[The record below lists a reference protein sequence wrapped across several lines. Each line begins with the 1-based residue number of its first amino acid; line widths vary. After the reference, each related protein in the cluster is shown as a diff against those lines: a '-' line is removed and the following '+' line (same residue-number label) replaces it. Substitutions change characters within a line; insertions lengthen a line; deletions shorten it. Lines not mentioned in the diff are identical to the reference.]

1 MCQAA
6 RQILVAPAKY
16 GGHNGMYH
24 NDHPALLGIAPA
36 LQPQLVAVLNTSL
49 ANSTWKGIK
58 NIKLSIERMESKYAL
73 NLPLPWG
80 RSEVVNYILAL
91 SMEKLAPSTIRVYVS
106 RVASLHK
113 NMGMC
118 PGWQGDDIR
127 MLMRGVANLPKNSD
141 PAKQRLAVTP
151 AVLRVLHSR
160 LSSSP
165 APDLTKKMV
174 WAACCLLYVGS
185 LRSCELLSPSR
196 YSFDPTSTLRRCDVE
211 LAKDL
216 VNGRRIKYLRLSV
229 KNPKEFRQAGTV
241 TVEILPCPGMF
252 FCPVTALTDFM
263 RYTPGY
269 PRSMPLFRSEEA
281 LLSRDWLN
289 KILKE
294 HLDPVLT
301 YGVVRTHGFRA
312 GLTSALAKCGVSDDT
327 LQSLGRWHS
336 QAYRSYIKMGRNLRL
351 STQQEL
357 VSKISEMAETNWGVE
372 TTLLVQ

>member
-1 MCQAA
+1 
-6 RQILVAPAKY
+6 
-16 GGHNGMYH
+16 MYH

-91 SMEKLAPSTIRVYVS
+91 SMEKLAPSTIKVYVA
-106 RVASLHK
+106 RVAGLHK

-216 VNGRRIKYLRLSV
+216 VNFFILAHKFSNFFLRLEKLHTS
-229 KNPKEFRQAGTV
+229 N
-241 TVEILPCPGMF
+241 IL
-252 FCPVTALTDFM
+252 
-263 RYTPGY
+263 
-269 PRSMPLFRSEEA
+269 
-281 LLSRDWLN
+281 
-289 KILKE
+289 
-294 HLDPVLT
+294 
-301 YGVVRTHGFRA
+301 
-312 GLTSALAKCGVSDDT
+312 
-327 LQSLGRWHS
+327 
-336 QAYRSYIKMGRNLRL
+336 
-351 STQQEL
+351 
-357 VSKISEMAETNWGVE
+357 SKS
-372 TTLLVQ
+372 